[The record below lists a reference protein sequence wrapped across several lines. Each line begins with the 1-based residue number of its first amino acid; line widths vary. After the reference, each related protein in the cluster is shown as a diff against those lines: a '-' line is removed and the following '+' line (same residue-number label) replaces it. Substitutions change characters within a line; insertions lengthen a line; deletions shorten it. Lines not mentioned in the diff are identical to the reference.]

1 MSRDCPEQRRD
12 NRSGGGGGGGGR
24 SCYNC
29 GQEGHLSRDCPE
41 QRRGPR
47 DQVHILVFIVLV
59 V

>member
-12 NRSGGGGGGGGR
+12 NRSGGGGGGGR